1 MTGSLQG
8 QRRLRRW
15 HRLIAMA
22 TSIQLL
28 LWTLSGLF
36 FAFVDIDYVRG
47 HQFKVPAGPVAL
59 DLTQFAVTEF
69 NAQHLVVR
77 ERLPGEMLVGV
88 QAESGL
94 QWFDQ
99 NGALARALTAEEALA
114 LGATRTVMTP
124 DRTEWVDQPEV
135 GSEYRGAPLPLW
147 RLWESEVPDRVA
159 YMDALSGEVLAVR
172 HGAWRWWD
180 FLWSLHIMSY
190 TDRDTIGT
198 WLLKV
203 FSVMALITAVLGV
216 WLFRATRRVATR

>member
-15 HRLIAMA
+15 HRLIAMV

-77 ERLPGEMLVGV
+77 ERLPGEVLVGV

-124 DRTEWVDQPEV
+124 NRTEWVDQPEV

-147 RLWESEVPDRVA
+147 RLWESDVPDRVA

>member
-15 HRLIAMA
+15 HRLIAMV

-124 DRTEWVDQPEV
+124 NRTEWVDQPEV

-147 RLWESEVPDRVA
+147 RLWESDMPDRVA

-198 WLLKV
+198 WLLKI

>member
-1 MTGSLQG
+1 MTGSLQS

-15 HRLIAMA
+15 HRLVAMA

-47 HQFKVPAGPVAL
+47 HQFKVPASPVAL

-69 NAQHLVVR
+69 DAQHLVVR

-88 QAESGL
+88 YSESGV
-94 QWFDQ
+94 QWLDQ
-99 NGALARALTAEEALA
+99 NGALAQALTAEEALA

-124 DRTEWVDQPEV
+124 NRSEWVDQPEV
-135 GSEYRGAPLPLW
+135 GSEYRCAPLPLW
-147 RLWESEVPDRVA
+147 RLWESDVPDRVA
-159 YMDALSGEVLAVR
+159 YIDALSGEVLAVR

>member
-1 MTGSLQG
+1 VTGSLQG

-36 FAFVDIDYVRG
+36 FAFVDIDYERG
-47 HQFKVPAGPVAL
+47 HQFKVPASPVAL

-124 DRTEWVDQPEV
+124 NRTEWVGQPEV

-147 RLWESEVPDRVA
+147 RLWESDVPDRVA

>member
-47 HQFKVPAGPVAL
+47 HQFKVPASPVAL

-69 NAQHLVVR
+69 SAQHLVVR

-88 QAESGL
+88 QGESGL

-124 DRTEWVDQPEV
+124 NRTEWVDQPEV

-147 RLWESEVPDRVA
+147 RLWESDVPDRVA

-216 WLFRATRRVATR
+216 WLSRATRRVATR

>member
-1 MTGSLQG
+1 MTCSLQG

-15 HRLIAMA
+15 HRLIAIA

-47 HQFKVPAGPVAL
+47 HQFKVPARPVAL

-69 NAQHLVVR
+69 DAQHLVVR

-88 QAESGL
+88 YSESGL
-94 QWFDQ
+94 QWLDQ
-99 NGALARALTAEEALA
+99 NGALAQALTAEEALA

-124 DRTEWVDQPEV
+124 NRSEWVDQPEV

-147 RLWESEVPDRVA
+147 RLWESDVPDRVA

>member
-1 MTGSLQG
+1 MTCSLQG

-15 HRLIAMA
+15 HRLIAIA

-47 HQFKVPAGPVAL
+47 HQFKVPASPVAL

-69 NAQHLVVR
+69 DAQHLVVR

-88 QAESGL
+88 YSESGV
-94 QWFDQ
+94 QWLDQ
-99 NGALARALTAEEALA
+99 NGALAQALTAEEALA

-124 DRTEWVDQPEV
+124 NRSEWVDQPEV

-147 RLWESEVPDRVA
+147 RLWESDVPDRVA

>member
-1 MTGSLQG
+1 MTGSLQS

-124 DRTEWVDQPEV
+124 NRTEWVDQPEV

>member
-124 DRTEWVDQPEV
+124 NRSEWVDQPEV
-135 GSEYRGAPLPLW
+135 GSEFRGAPLPLW

>member
-1 MTGSLQG
+1 MTGALQG

-22 TSIQLL
+22 TSVQLL

-47 HQFKVPAGPVAL
+47 HQFKVPVSPVAL
-59 DLTQFAVTEF
+59 DLNEFTVTEF
-69 NAQHLVVR
+69 DAQHLIVR
-77 ERLPGEMLVGV
+77 ERLPGEMLIGV
-88 QAESGL
+88 QDESGL
-94 QWFDQ
+94 QWLDQ
-99 NGALARALTAEEALA
+99 TGAVARALTAEEALA
-114 LGATRTVMTP
+114 LGATRTLMTP
-124 DRTEWVDQPEV
+124 NRSEWVDQPEV

-147 RLWESEVPDRVA
+147 RLWESDVPDRVA

-180 FLWSLHIMSY
+180 FLCSLHIMSY

-198 WLLKV
+198 WLLKIL
-203 FSVMALITAVLGV
+203 SVMALLTAVLGV
-216 WLFRATRRVATR
+216 WLFRATRRVAPR

>member
-1 MTGSLQG
+1 MTGSLQV

-15 HRLIAMA
+15 HRFIAIA

-47 HQFKVPAGPVAL
+47 HQFKVPVSSVTL

-69 NAQHLVVR
+69 EAQHLVVR

-88 QAESGL
+88 HGDSGL
-94 QWFDQ
+94 QWLDQ
-99 NGALARALTAEEALA
+99 TGASARALTAEEALA
-114 LGATRTVMTP
+114 LGAIRTVMTP
-124 DRTEWVDQPEV
+124 NRSEWVDQPEV

-147 RLWESEVPDRVA
+147 RLWESDVPDRVA

>member
-1 MTGSLQG
+1 MTGALQG

-47 HQFKVPAGPVAL
+47 HQFKVPVGPVAL
-59 DLTQFAVTEF
+59 DLSQFAVTEF
-69 NAQHLVVR
+69 DAQHLVVR

-88 QAESGL
+88 HGQSGL
-94 QWFDQ
+94 QWLDQ
-99 NGALARALTAEEALA
+99 TGAVARALTAEEALA
-114 LGATRTVMTP
+114 LGATRTLMTP
-124 DRTEWVDQPEV
+124 NRSEWVDQPEV

-147 RLWESEVPDRVA
+147 RLWESDVPDRVA

-198 WLLKV
+198 WLLKIL
-203 FSVMALITAVLGV
+203 SVMALLTAVLGV
-216 WLFRATRRVATR
+216 WLFRATRRVAAR

>member
-1 MTGSLQG
+1 MTGALQG

-22 TSIQLL
+22 TSVQLL

-47 HQFKVPAGPVAL
+47 HQFKVPVSPVAL
-59 DLTQFAVTEF
+59 DLNEFTVTEF
-69 NAQHLVVR
+69 DAQHLIVR
-77 ERLPGEMLVGV
+77 ERLPGEMLIGV
-88 QAESGL
+88 QDESGL
-94 QWFDQ
+94 QWLDQ
-99 NGALARALTAEEALA
+99 TGAVARALTAEEALA
-114 LGATRTVMTP
+114 LGATRTLMTP
-124 DRTEWVDQPEV
+124 NRSEWVDQPEV

-147 RLWESEVPDRVA
+147 RLWESDVPDRVA

-180 FLWSLHIMSY
+180 SLCSLHIMSY

-198 WLLKV
+198 WLLKIL
-203 FSVMALITAVLGV
+203 SVMALLTAV
-216 WLFRATRRVATR
+216 

>member
-1 MTGSLQG
+1 MTGALRG

-15 HRLIAMA
+15 HRLMAMA

-47 HQFKVPAGPVAL
+47 HQFKIPVSPVAL

-69 NAQHLVVR
+69 DAQHLVVR
-77 ERLPGEMLVGV
+77 ERLPGEMIVGV
-88 QAESGL
+88 HNESGL
-94 QWFDQ
+94 QWLDQ
-99 NGALARALTAEEALA
+99 TGALARALTAEEALSLA
-114 LGATRTVMTP
+114 ATRTVMKP
-124 DRTEWVDQPEV
+124 NRSEWVDQPEV

-147 RLWESEVPDRVA
+147 RLWESDVRDRVA
-159 YMDALSGEVLAVR
+159 YMDASSGEVLAVR

-198 WLLKV
+198 WLLKI
-203 FSVMALITAVLGV
+203 FSVMALVTAVLGV
-216 WLFRATRRVATR
+216 WLFRATRRVAAR

>member
-47 HQFKVPAGPVAL
+47 HQFKVPASPVAL

-124 DRTEWVDQPEV
+124 NRTEWVDQPEV

-147 RLWESEVPDRVA
+147 RLWESDVPDRVA

-216 WLFRATRRVATR
+216 WLSRATRRVATR

>member
-59 DLTQFAVTEF
+59 DLSQFAVTEF

-124 DRTEWVDQPEV
+124 NRSEWVDQPEV
-135 GSEYRGAPLPLW
+135 GSEFRGAPLPLW
-147 RLWESEVPDRVA
+147 RLWESDVPDRVA

>member
-47 HQFKVPAGPVAL
+47 HQFKVPASPVAL

-88 QAESGL
+88 QGESGL

-124 DRTEWVDQPEV
+124 NRTEWVDQPEV

-147 RLWESEVPDRVA
+147 RLWESDVPDRVA

-190 TDRDTIGT
+190 TNRDTIGT

-216 WLFRATRRVATR
+216 WLSRATRRVATR

>member
-94 QWFDQ
+94 QWFDR

>member
-1 MTGSLQG
+1 MTGALQG

-15 HRLIAMA
+15 HRLVAMA

-47 HQFKVPAGPVAL
+47 HQFKVPASPVTL
-59 DLTQFAVTEF
+59 DLTQFAVVEF
-69 NAQHLVVR
+69 DAQHLVVR
-77 ERLPGEMLVGV
+77 ERLPGEILLGV
-88 QAESGL
+88 QSESGV
-94 QWFDQ
+94 QWLDQ
-99 NGALARALTAEEALA
+99 SGALARALTAEEALA
-114 LGATRTVMTP
+114 LGAIRTVMTP
-124 DRTEWVDQPEV
+124 NRSEWVDQPEV

-147 RLWESEVPDRVA
+147 RLWESDVPDRVA
-159 YMDALSGEVLAVR
+159 YMDALSGEVLAIR

-203 FSVMALITAVLGV
+203 FSVMALITAALGV

>member
-1 MTGSLQG
+1 MTGALQG

-22 TSIQLL
+22 TSVQLL

-47 HQFKVPAGPVAL
+47 HQFKVPVGPVAL
-59 DLTQFAVTEF
+59 DLSQFAVTEF
-69 NAQHLVVR
+69 DAQHLVVR

-88 QAESGL
+88 HGQSGL
-94 QWFDQ
+94 QWLDQ
-99 NGALARALTAEEALA
+99 TGAVARALTAEEALA
-114 LGATRTVMTP
+114 LGATRTLMTP
-124 DRTEWVDQPEV
+124 NRSEWVDQPEV

-147 RLWESEVPDRVA
+147 RLWESDVPDRVA

-198 WLLKV
+198 WLLKA
-203 FSVMALITAVLGV
+203 FSVMALVTAVLGV
-216 WLFRATRRVATR
+216 WLFRATRRIAAR

>member
-1 MTGSLQG
+1 MTGSLQA

-15 HRLIAMA
+15 HRLVAMV

-47 HQFKVPAGPVAL
+47 HQFTVPASPAAL

-69 NAQHLVVR
+69 DAKHLVVR
-77 ERLPGEMLVGV
+77 ERLPGEILVGV
-88 QAESGL
+88 HSESGV
-94 QWFDQ
+94 QWLDQ
-99 NGALARALTAEEALA
+99 SGGLARALTAEEALA

-124 DRTEWVDQPEV
+124 NRSEWVDQPEV

-147 RLWESEVPDRVA
+147 RLWESDLPDRVA

-216 WLFRATRRVATR
+216 WLFRATRRVATC

>member
-1 MTGSLQG
+1 
-8 QRRLRRW
+8 
-15 HRLIAMA
+15 MA

-47 HQFKVPAGPVAL
+47 HQFKVSASPVAL

-124 DRTEWVDQPEV
+124 NRTEWVDQPEV

-147 RLWESEVPDRVA
+147 RLWESDVPDRVA

>member
-47 HQFKVPAGPVAL
+47 HQFKVPASPVAL

-88 QAESGL
+88 QGESGL

-124 DRTEWVDQPEV
+124 NRTEWVDQPEV

-147 RLWESEVPDRVA
+147 RLWESDVPDRVA

-216 WLFRATRRVATR
+216 WLSRATRRVATR